1 MKTSKAD
8 SEADYSK
15 RSYCNTRMWSGW
27 REASLDM
34 CRILG
39 VAGVSGPASLNYA
52 KDAVEQAVPA
62 AS

>member
-1 MKTSKAD
+1 MKTSGAD
-8 SEADYSK
+8 PEVDYSK

-39 VAGVSGPASLNYA
+39 VTGVSGPASLNYVR
-52 KDAVEQAVPA
+52 DAVEQAVPA

>member
-1 MKTSKAD
+1 MKTSGAD
-8 SEADYSK
+8 PEVDYSK

-39 VAGVSGPASLNYA
+39 VAGVSGSASLNYTR
-52 KDAVEQAVPA
+52 DVVEQAVPA